1 MRTLFTFDQKN
12 YDPALPR
19 VYRPSVRA
27 IILRGDRIAMAF
39 VSKYGYYKF
48 PGGGIEAG
56 ESHTDALIREV
67 REETG
72 LLVDA
77 DSICPFGT
85 VRRALLS
92 TDGGHIFDQE
102 NFYYLCEAREGG
114 AADPDE
120 AEREEGFSL
129 AYVAIPDAIKA
140 NRKPGLPYI
149 HASMAEREARV
160 LELLYRKNT
169 PEG

>member
-1 MRTLFTFDQKN
+1 MRALFTIDQKN

-27 IILRGDRIAMAF
+27 IILCGDRIAMAF
-39 VSKYGYYKF
+39 VAKYGYYKF

-56 ESHTDALIREV
+56 ESHADALIREV

-77 DSICPFGT
+77 DSIRPFGM
-85 VRRALLS
+85 VRRVLLS
-92 TDGGHIFDQE
+92 TDGIHIFDQE

-114 AADPDE
+114 VSDPDE
-120 AEREEGFSL
+120 TEREEGFGLS
-129 AYVAIPDAIKA
+129 YVTIPDAIRA

-160 LELLYRKNT
+160 LELLRDGNL
-169 PEG
+169 

>member
-1 MRTLFTFDQKN
+1 MRTLFTIDQQN

-39 VSKYGYYKF
+39 VAKYGYYKF

-77 DSICPFGT
+77 DSIRPFGM
-85 VRRALLS
+85 VRRVLLS
-92 TDGGHIFDQE
+92 TDGSHIFDQE
-102 NFYYLCEAREGG
+102 NYYYLCEAREGG
-114 AADPDE
+114 ASDPDE
-120 AEREEGFSL
+120 AEREEGFALS
-129 AYVAIPDAIKA
+129 YVAIPDAIRA
-140 NRKPGLPYI
+140 NCQPGLPYI

-160 LELLYRKNT
+160 LELLREMN
-169 PEG
+169 